1 MNQLI
6 GKLSNVKKAISWST
20 LWGDLGW
27 LSSKL
32 LLAFVITILATS
44 AVAQKFEGL
53 AMTPPMGW
61 NSWNKFAC
69 DVSEKLIMETADAMV
84 ASGMKDAGYEYIVID
99 DCWQIG
105 RDSLGFIV
113 ADPERFPS
121 GIKALADYI
130 HSKGLKFGIY
140 SCAGDKTCG
149 GRPGSRGYEYQ
160 DALMYAKWGV
170 DYLKYDWCFS
180 ENLNAKGAYITM
192 SNALKQAGRP
202 IVFSLCEWGNN
213 KPWLWAKEVGHL
225 WRTTTD
231 IYNCFNCVESHGTWE
246 SWGVMQILDR
256 QDSLRQYA
264 GPGHWNDPDMMQVGN
279 GMPYNQER
287 AHFTMWAMLAA
298 PLISGNDLRDM
309 NPQTLSVLT
318 NKEVIA
324 INQDKLGI
332 QGFKYAVND
341 SVETWLKPLADGSWA
356 LVYLNRSKTPKS
368 ISVEWKN
375 FIVNDQFSGKKFDTS
390 TKDIHVIKDLWLNKF
405 VGDTRK
411 AYHAT
416 IDGEDVL
423 CLRISKKQE
432 KRQEKIQKKP

>member
-1 MNQLI
+1 MKFTKI
-6 GKLSNVKKAISWST
+6 T
-20 LWGDLGW
+20 LAVAMSL
-27 LSSKL
+27 
-32 LLAFVITILATS
+32 VTMV

-84 ASGMKDAGYEYIVID
+84 ATGMKDAGYEYVVID

-170 DYLKYDWCFS
+170 DYLKYDWCYT
-180 ENLNAKGAYITM
+180 EHLNAQGAYRTM
-192 SNALKQAGRP
+192 SQALKQAGRP
-202 IVFSLCEWGNN
+202 IVFSLCEWGGN

-225 WRTTTD
+225 WRTTGD
-231 IYNCFNCVESHGTWE
+231 IHNCYDCVYSHGSWTA
-246 SWGVMQILDR
+246 WGVMQILDM
-256 QDSLRQYA
+256 QDGLRQYS
-264 GPGHWNDPDMMQVGN
+264 GPGHWNDPDMMQIGN
-279 GMPYNQER
+279 GMPLNEQR
-287 AHFTMWAMLAA
+287 AHFTMWAMINA
-298 PLISGNDLRDM
+298 PLMAGNDLR
-309 NPQTLSVLT
+309 NIPAETLNVLT

-324 INQDKLGI
+324 LNQDMLGI
-332 QGFKYAVND
+332 QAFRYAVND
-341 SVETWLKPLADGSWA
+341 SVETWLKPLQNDEWA
-356 LVYLNRSKTPKS
+356 IVYLNRSTTPKTVTQDWKVF
-368 ISVEWKN
+368 SVTDEL
-375 FIVNDQFSGKKFDTS
+375 SGKMVDT
-390 TKDIHVIKDLWLNKF
+390 TGKELYLFRDLWAKKIIA
-405 VGDTRK
+405 DTKK
-411 AYHAT
+411 ALTVTLPGH
-416 IDGEDVL
+416 DVL
-423 CLRISKKQE
+423 ALRVA
-432 KRQEKIQKKP
+432 KKPVRSRK